1 LTGLIL
7 FGACSVWAADFSP
20 TYTGLHGGEEVFG
33 VDASLES
40 SPFVN
45 ADNYSILV
53 RGDETE
59 SYANVRFN
67 AYGLYAEGAV
77 DLDNSGRIDMSAS
90 GGTTAD
96 GIFSAYAEMSVFAIS
111 GNQTVNNRGALTLT
125 ATGGTVDNTGIHA
138 YANLGVYG
146 IDTDGPVDN
155 SGEIGINASGGDATA
170 THYAYAYVD
179 ATGIESNGS
188 SLINSGAITL
198 RASGGTASG
207 SADYGSADYGSALAH
222 ADAVG
227 IESESSVGSLT
238 NSGTI
243 AVTAIGGTAEIIGD
257 HDYSSAG
264 AHAYAAG
271 IYSQAEDE
279 TTTNSGDITVI
290 ATGGTTTSSRYST
303 ASQARA
309 KGINADGDVDNS
321 GGIDV
326 TATGGTAASSQSA
339 ALAYAYAYGIDS
351 GATVINNGSISAAAR
366 GGISHGGISSE
377 DGAAYADAWGIYA
390 REGIVNRGDIRVDA
404 TGGTATAD
412 SAEPYALAVG
422 LQSSGDIVNSGG
434 ITVNATYGNGT
445 GTATADSAEPY
456 ALAVGLQSSGDIV
469 NSGGITVNATY
480 GNGTGTDPFSTE
492 LGDAHAGACGI
503 LSLGGSVNNS
513 GHIVVSAAAPD
524 ALGTAAGGIFL
535 VGGGSLTNTGV
546 IQASGDRA
554 YEVGIMSGSARLE
567 GVYNMTL
574 DGDPTIGSL
583 YIHDGATLIL
593 NDATL
598 QVASLPGV
606 TAMDTEY
613 LIFATEEG
621 TGEVRGAFGDV
632 LAANPDLAAVY
643 HDQATPESFDDTVS
657 LTYRPQ
663 SSPLLEAADF
673 VRQAVTLSADLVGQR
688 LVSGFMQ
695 SRLAASTPKRYA
707 QARTVV
713 SDAGPQAGMASA
725 KGFFF
730 TPYYASI
737 EKDAEPAGYDADLVG
752 FVTGLERRARGKLYG
767 FHLGFGHAGLDFT
780 GRGYNRN
787 KEDQELFSGGVH
799 LMGGRGNWTWR
810 GQVTGFYGWHD
821 YEGRT
826 GAALEIPEKADYDS
840 YGVRTT
846 VMAGHTFSRGAQ
858 MLLPEVGVE
867 YLWLHTESVITDAA
881 NSVWDMHG
889 SSLDEH
895 QASALASL
903 RWLTRLQAN
912 EVEIT
917 PSLAAGMRLLLTD
930 DELDAAQSVAGS
942 APVTVRSDQDEITGS
957 LSASVRFQKEQMA
970 AELAYG
976 GEFGDDKTM
985 HSAWLRFRYMF

>member
-1 LTGLIL
+1 MTEKLRGLLRQAGFTGLIL

-40 SPFVN
+40 SPYVH

-188 SLINSGAITL
+188 SLINGGAITL
-198 RASGGTASG
+198 RASGGTAS
-207 SADYGSADYGSALAH
+207 GSADYGSALAH

-279 TTTNSGDITVI
+279 TTTNSGDITVT

-321 GGIDV
+321 GGIGV

-377 DGAAYADAWGIYA
+377 DGVAYADAWGIYA
-390 REGIVNRGDIRVDA
+390 WEGIVN
-404 TGGTATAD
+404 
-412 SAEPYALAVG
+412 
-422 LQSSGDIVNSGG
+422 SGDINVS
-434 ITVNATYGNGT
+434 ATG

-513 GHIVVSAAAPD
+513 GPIVVSADAPD

-535 VGGGSLTNTGV
+535 VGGGALTNSGIIRV
-546 IQASGDRA
+546 SGDRA
-554 YEVGIMSGSARLE
+554 YEIGIMSGSARLE
-567 GVYNMTL
+567 GIYNMTL

-583 YIHDGATLIL
+583 YVHDGATLIL
-593 NDATL
+593 NNATL
-598 QVASLPGV
+598 QVTSLPDI

-613 LIFATEEG
+613 RIFATEEG
-621 TGEVRGAFGDV
+621 TGEVSGAFGGV

-643 HDQATPESFDDTVS
+643 HDQATPDSLDDTVS
-657 LTYRPQ
+657 LTYRPL
-663 SSPLLEAADF
+663 SSPRLEAVDF
-673 VRQAVTLSADLVGQR
+673 ARQAVTLSADLVGQR
-688 LVSGFMQ
+688 LVTGFMQ
-695 SRLAASTPKRYA
+695 SRLSAGTLKRYA

-725 KGFFF
+725 GGFFF

-752 FVTGLERRARGKLYG
+752 FVTGLERRARGHLYG

-780 GRGYNRN
+780 GRGHIDN
-787 KEDQELFSGGVH
+787 KEDQELLSGGVH

-867 YLWLHTESVITDAA
+867 YLWLHSESVTTDAA
-881 NSVWDMHG
+881 NSVWDQHG
-889 SSLDEH
+889 SSVDEH